1 MGNFSNKKS
10 SLIWELFL
18 YKNYLKNYFLEDFL
32 EVEEVDFLAVE
43 ALLAEDLQEDLEEL
57 HFLLLQDLL
66 LLLICSTAIDQKY
79 SSWPIGQ
86 PAFCQ
91 IK

>member
-79 SSWPIGQ
+79 SS
-86 PAFCQ
+86 
-91 IK
+91 

>member
-1 MGNFSNKKS
+1 MGTFFVIKLS
-10 SLIWELFL
+10 
-18 YKNYLKNYFLEDFL
+18 KNYFLEDFL
-32 EVEEVDFLAVE
+32 AVEEVDFLAVE

-79 SSWPIGQ
+79 SS
-86 PAFCQ
+86 
-91 IK
+91 